1 MQRRKFALILAV
13 GLAAGAIHSPAQ
25 NGPARRTESGA
36 RAAVEST
43 SIASIG
49 YVRDTKALEIEFR
62 SGAVYRYS
70 GVPEAVHAAL
80 LAAKSKGRY
89 FSQHIRGR
97 YDFVQM
103 KVSVP

>member
-1 MQRRKFALILAV
+1 MKRRKFALILAV

-25 NGPARRTESGA
+25 NGPEKEPESVA

-43 SIASIG
+43 SIASMG
-49 YVRDTKALEIEFR
+49 YARADKALEIEFR

-70 GVPEAVHAAL
+70 GVPEAVHTAL
-80 LAAKSKGRY
+80 LTAKSKGRY
-89 FSQHIRGR
+89 FARHIRGR